1 MIYVHYRKTDAPQ
14 DIVQNNPTYE
24 TKTVASE
31 NPLYG
36 SSNIPP
42 PWIHNLRWILYLKT
56 LPLEIEFIDKS
67 PTNKLYNVFKLL
79 HLCCESF
86 SLWLEKTIVADQKDM
101 Y

>member
-1 MIYVHYRKTDAPQ
+1 MLTPAAIVGLSAGVIAAIVIAVVVVLAVAAGVGGRMIYVHYRKTDAPQ

-42 PWIHNLRWILYLKT
+42 P
-56 LPLEIEFIDKS
+56 
-67 PTNKLYNVFKLL
+67 
-79 HLCCESF
+79 
-86 SLWLEKTIVADQKDM
+86 
-101 Y
+101 